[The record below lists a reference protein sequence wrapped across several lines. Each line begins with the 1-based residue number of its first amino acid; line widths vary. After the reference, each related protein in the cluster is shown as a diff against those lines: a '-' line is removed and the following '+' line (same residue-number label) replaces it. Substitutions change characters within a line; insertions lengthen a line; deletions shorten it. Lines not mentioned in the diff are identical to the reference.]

1 MSHKPLIAVARRSMA
16 TTDTNLAERSGNLL
30 EAHKNYDPRIVF
42 FYFVLAALLLILAAG
57 LAYQQLG
64 KVGEYADAER
74 QQNQRRILYPGPR
87 GNIEDRHGR
96 VLVNNRAR
104 FSVRLLLDQLRSEFR
119 KEQYRIRKNFLAMDE
134 KDVPNYGQLVKL
146 ARVSVVQRYL
156 DQVNAI
162 LGRFEKVKADE
173 LHKHF
178 ERELLLPYTLIDDLD
193 PTEYARLLERLPVN
207 SPAQLYTLSTRHYPY
222 RSAASHTLGYVGATD
237 DVQLEDFPGD
247 DLKTFKMKGTMG
259 REGVEKKFDSV
270 LQGEAGGAIFRVD
283 PAGNRINPPI
293 QQVSPKQGK
302 KLQLSLDIDLQ
313 IAAEAKMTEN
323 GMAGAAVA
331 LDVNTGEVL
340 VLASKPDYDLSQ
352 FVPRLTTA
360 TAADI
365 TSRGAWYKRAIQGA
379 YPPGSSFKI
388 LTTIAGFRSGRIGLE
403 SVANCPGY
411 YVLGRKFSCHD
422 GHAHGDI
429 GIVRAIEKSCNVFFY
444 KHGYDMGADVI
455 ATEARRF
462 HLDRPTGIDL
472 LDETSR
478 MVIPDEDWKRK
489 ERKQG
494 WVGGDTV
501 QMSIGQGFVLVTPLQ
516 MACFIA
522 SVARNEVWTQP
533 TLLHDPDRPRQHTES
548 IGLTPAQRET
558 LLRAMEQV
566 TLTGTARVLSE
577 GRLLPKIP
585 GLRMAGKTGTAQSQ
599 TAKGI
604 INFAWFIGFAPVDN
618 PQVAVAV
625 AIEGDTPG
633 EETGGGL
640 YAAPVAHA
648 IFKTW
653 LEKKNRPSPQP
664 LRFKTE

>member
-1 MSHKPLIAVARRSMA
+1 MA
-16 TTDTNLAERSGNLL
+16 TTETNLAERSGNLV

-42 FYFVLAALLLILAAG
+42 FYFVLAALLSALVCG
-57 LAYQQLG
+57 LAYEQLV

-104 FSVRLLLDQLRSEFR
+104 FSVRLLLDQLKRELFR
-119 KEQYRIRKNFLAMDE
+119 EQIRIRNNFRAMDE
-134 KDVPNYGQLVKL
+134 KDIPSRSQLIKL

-162 LGRFEKVKADE
+162 LGRFDKVKAEE
-173 LHKHF
+173 LHRHF
-178 ERELLLPYTLIDDLD
+178 ERELLLPYTLIDDLE
-193 PTEYARLLERLPVN
+193 PAEYARLLERLPVN

-222 RSAASHTLGYVGATD
+222 GSAASHTLGYVGSTE
-237 DVQLEDFPGD
+237 DVQLDDFPGD

-259 REGVEKKFDSV
+259 REGVEKKFDAM

-283 PAGNRINPPI
+283 PTGNRINPPI
-293 QQVSPKQGK
+293 QQVFPRQGK

-313 IAAEAKMTEN
+313 MAAEARLTETD
-323 GMAGAAVA
+323 MAGAAVA
-331 LDVNTGEVL
+331 LDVATGEVL
-340 VLASKPDYDLSQ
+340 VLASKPDYDLGA
-352 FVPRLTTA
+352 FVPRLSA
-360 TAADI
+360 KTAADI
-365 TSRGAWYKRAIQGA
+365 TARGAWYKRAIQGA

-388 LTTIAGFRSGRIGLE
+388 LTAIAGFRAGRITPDSG
-403 SVANCPGY
+403 VNCPGFY
-411 YVLGRKFSCHD
+411 MLGRKFNCHD

-429 GIVRAIEKSCNVFFY
+429 GVVRAIEKSCNVFFY
-444 KHGYDMGADVI
+444 KYGYDMGADVI

-472 LDETSR
+472 LDETRR
-478 MVIPDEDWKRK
+478 MVIPDEDWKRQH
-489 ERKQG
+489 RKQG

-501 QMSIGQGFVLVTPLQ
+501 QMAIGQSFVLVTPLQ
-516 MACFIA
+516 MACFAA

-533 TLLHDPDRPRQHTES
+533 TLLHDPDRPRQQTEP

-566 TLTGTARVLSE
+566 TLTGTARILTE
-577 GRLLPKIP
+577 GKGLPKIA
-585 GLRMAGKTGTAQSQ
+585 GLRMAGKTGTAQAQSE
-599 TAKGI
+599 KGI
-604 INFAWFIGFAPVDN
+604 INFAWFIGFAPVEN
-618 PQVAVAV
+618 PQVAVAI

-633 EETGGGL
+633 EETGGAR

-653 LEKKNRPSPQP
+653 AEKRNRPAPSP
-664 LRFKTE
+664 LRLKTE

>member
-1 MSHKPLIAVARRSMA
+1 MPTKENH
-16 TTDTNLAERSGNLL
+16 LAERSGNLV
-30 EAHKNYDPRIVF
+30 ETHRSYDPRIVF
-42 FYFVLAALLLILAAG
+42 FYFVLAALLLTLVAG
-57 LAYQQLG
+57 LAYQQLR
-64 KVGEYADAER
+64 KTGEYADAER

-87 GNIEDRHGR
+87 GNIEDRNGN

-119 KEQYRIRKNFLAMDE
+119 KEQDRIKKNYAAMDD
-134 KDVPNYGQLVKL
+134 KDIPSYAQRMKI

-173 LHKHF
+173 LNKHF
-178 ERELLLPYTLIDDLD
+178 DRELLLPFSLIDDLE
-193 PTEYARLLERLPVN
+193 PGEYARLLERLPVN
-207 SPAQLYTLSTRHYPY
+207 SPAQVYTLSTRHYPY
-222 RSAASHTLGYVGATD
+222 GSAASHTLGYVGANE
-237 DVQLEDFPGD
+237 DVQLEDFPGE
-247 DLKTFKMKGTMG
+247 DLRTFKMKGTMG

-293 QQVSPKQGK
+293 QQVFPKQGK
-302 KLQLSLDIDLQ
+302 SLQLSLDIDLQ
-313 IAAEAKMTEN
+313 IAAEAKMAEA

-331 LDVNTGEVL
+331 LDVATGEVL
-340 VLASKPDYDLSQ
+340 VLASKPDYDLSA
-352 FVPRLTTA
+352 FVPRLSPEA
-360 TAADI
+360 AADI
-365 TSRGAWYKRAIQGA
+365 NKRGAWYKRAIQGA

-388 LTTIAGFRSGRIGLE
+388 LTTIAGFRSGHLTPT
-403 SVANCPGY
+403 SMTNCPGAFF
-411 YVLGRKFSCHD
+411 LGRAKFNCHD

-429 GIVRAIEKSCNVFFY
+429 GLGRAIEKSCNVFFY
-444 KHGYDMGADVI
+444 KCGYEMGADI
-455 ATEARRF
+455 MAIEARRF

-472 LDETSR
+472 LDETRR

-489 ERKQG
+489 TMNQG

-501 QMSIGQGFVLVTPLQ
+501 QMAIGQGAIVVTPLQ
-516 MACFIA
+516 MACFAA
-522 SVARNEVWTQP
+522 SVARDEVWTQP
-533 TLLHDPDRPRQHTES
+533 TIIHDPNRPRQHNEP
-548 IGLTPAQRET
+548 IGLSRAQRET
-558 LLRAMEQV
+558 LIQAMEQV
-566 TLTGTARVLSE
+566 TLTGTARILTE

-585 GLRMAGKTGTAQSQ
+585 GLRIGGKTGTAQVPSS
-599 TAKGI
+599 KGI
-604 INFAWFIGFAPVDN
+604 LNIAWFIGFAPIEN
-618 PQVAVAV
+618 PQIAIAI

-648 IFKTW
+648 ILKTW
-653 LEKKNRPSPQP
+653 VEKKNRPASLP

>member
-1 MSHKPLIAVARRSMA
+1 MPRHIA
-16 TTDTNLAERSGNLL
+16 TEETTNLAERSGNLV
-30 EAHKNYDPRIVF
+30 EAHKSYDPRIVF
-42 FYFVLAALLLILAAG
+42 FYFVLAALLLTLVAG
-57 LAYQQLG
+57 LGYQQLR
-64 KVGEYADAER
+64 KTGEYADAER

-87 GNIEDRHGR
+87 GNIEDRNGN

-104 FSVRLLLDQLRSEFR
+104 FSVRLLLDQLRPELR
-119 KEQYRIRKNFLAMDE
+119 REQIRIRNNFRATED
-134 KDVPNYGQLVKL
+134 KDVPTHSQIVKL

-162 LGRFEKVKADE
+162 IGRFEKVKADE

-178 ERELLLPYTLIDDLD
+178 ERELLLPFSLIDNLD
-193 PTEYARLLERLPVN
+193 SAECARLLERLPVN
-207 SPAQLYTLSTRHYPY
+207 SPAQVHTFSTRQYPY
-222 RSAASHTLGYVGATD
+222 GSAASHTLGYVGANE
-237 DVQLEDFPGD
+237 DVQLEDFPGE
-247 DLKTFKMKGTMG
+247 DLRTFKMKGTMG
-259 REGVEKKFDSV
+259 REGVEKKFDAV

-293 QQVSPKQGK
+293 QQVFPKQGK
-302 KLQLSLDIDLQ
+302 KLQLSLDIELQ
-313 IAAEAKMTEN
+313 VATEAKMTES

-331 LDVNTGEVL
+331 LDVGTGEVL
-340 VLASKPDYDLSQ
+340 VLATKPDYDLSA
-352 FVPRLTTA
+352 FVPRLSSA

-388 LTTIAGFRSGRIGLE
+388 LTTIAGFRSGHLTPT
-403 SVANCPGY
+403 SMTNCPGAFY
-411 YVLGRKFSCHD
+411 LGRAKFACHD

-429 GIVRAIEKSCNVFFY
+429 ALNRAIEKSCNVFFY
-444 KHGYDMGADVI
+444 KYGYEMGPDAM

-472 LDETSR
+472 LDETRR

-489 ERKQG
+489 TMNQS

-501 QMSIGQGFVLVTPLQ
+501 QMAIGQGAIVVTPLQ
-516 MACFIA
+516 MACFVA
-522 SVARNEVWTQP
+522 SVARDEVWTQP
-533 TLLHDPDRPRQHTES
+533 TILHDPNRPRQHNEP
-548 IGLTPAQRET
+548 IGLTRGQREV
-558 LLRAMEQV
+558 LLQSMEQV
-566 TLTGTARVLSE
+566 TLTGTARILTE
-577 GRLLPKIP
+577 GRYLPKIP
-585 GLRMAGKTGTAQSQ
+585 GLRIGGKTGTAQVPSP
-599 TAKGI
+599 KGMLNI
-604 INFAWFIGFAPVDN
+604 AWFIGFAPVEN
-618 PQVAVAV
+618 PQIAIAV

-653 LEKKNRPSPQP
+653 FEQKNRPSAHP